1 MKKINRIWLAA
12 ALFLLSAAGL
22 NAQVNP
28 KPFVIPELK
37 TWTGETGQFVPT
49 TSPRIVYPKGSAEL
63 EKVAKALQAD
73 YADMFGTRCV
83 IGAGS
88 VVTRDIPDDSVA
100 VGNPARVVRRLATPS
115 GPASEA

>member
-37 TWTGETGQFVPT
+37 TWTGETGQFVPHH
-49 TSPRIVYPKGSAEL
+49 VDAH
-63 EKVAKALQAD
+63 
-73 YADMFGTRCV
+73 
-83 IGAGS
+83 
-88 VVTRDIPDDSVA
+88 
-100 VGNPARVVRRLATPS
+100 RLSQRLGRT
-115 GPASEA
+115 